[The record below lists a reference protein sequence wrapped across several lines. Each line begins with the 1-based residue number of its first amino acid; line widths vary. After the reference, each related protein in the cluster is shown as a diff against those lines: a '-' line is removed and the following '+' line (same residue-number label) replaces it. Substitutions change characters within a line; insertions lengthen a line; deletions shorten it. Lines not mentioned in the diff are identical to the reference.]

1 MSRRAFI
8 DLRLLTACIQYSLL
22 VVGLQRDPRIDR
34 VAPSRQ
40 AL

>member
-1 MSRRAFI
+1 MSRQAFI
-8 DLRLLTACIQYSLL
+8 DLRLLIACIRWPLL
-22 VVGLQRDPRIDR
+22 IVRFQRDPRIDR